1 MPALENIV
9 NLGPNR
15 LAGSH
20 WGLLVDVKSLKLNW
34 PVEVCCVEHWTLETA
49 NMETGT
55 HTLTHYDNGILENA
69 QWTQWTLEHRL
80 YHWDTKTLGHY
91 RTI

>member
-34 PVEVCCVEHWTLETA
+34 PVEVCCMEHWTLETA

-55 HTLTHYDNGILENA
+55 L
-69 QWTQWTLEHRL
+69 R
-80 YHWDTKTLGHY
+80 HWDTGTHNEYNEHWNIDCFTGTL
-91 RTI
+91 